1 MTMTIAQPIHTLRDN
16 LEVAR
21 LELIQKIAS
30 EGTLPAEALREL
42 SIIQGSLTAVRDE
55 IASREPRVGFGAE
68 KALE

>member
-1 MTMTIAQPIHTLRDN
+1 MTTGQPIHALRDN

-30 EGTLPAEALREL
+30 AGTLPAEALGEL
-42 SIIQGSLTAVRDE
+42 SIIQGALTAVRDE

-68 KALE
+68 KSLE